1 MKLRSHNGF
10 ITRLWRRMYLIRVL
24 KEKWGGNING
34 LISEKIY
41 LVIGNITSPN
51 LGLKDS
57 YLLREMKD
65 QIEIIV
71 NLAATTKFDERYVVA
86 FGTNTLGAK
95 HLLNFAKQCSK
106 LEVVVHV
113 STAYVSGEKEGI
125 IEEIPYKMGES
136 LNGTIG
142 LNIEEEQKLVEE
154 TLNKLISKGAT
165 QQTISLTMK
174 QLGLQRIIDTIAIGY
189 GKGTITFLPFGFHS
203 IFDAI
208 PADMVVNAMI
218 MTMIVHAREGKPCH
232 VIYHVGSSR
241 RNGIKYGDLTGF
253 LEKYFVEKPW
263 INRDGK
269 AIKVRKTKIFNNMVT
284 FGRYMAIRYSFLLK
298 GLKVSNIMLCHWFQE
313 KYDQHKKKYNHMMRL
328 VQLYRPYLFFKATF
342 DDTNTER
349 LRRTTRNL
357 DLEETFYFDPTVIN
371 WKDYFFDIHIP
382 GLVKYVIK

>member
-174 QLGLQRIIDTIAIGY
+174 QLGLQRAKLYGWPNAYVFTKAMGEMIINDLKDHIPLVIIRPAIITSTYRQPFPGWMEGMRIIDTIAIGY
-189 GKGTITFLPFGFHS
+189 
-203 IFDAI
+203 
-208 PADMVVNAMI
+208 DMVVNAMI

-298 GLKVSNIMLCHWFQE
+298 V
-313 KYDQHKKKYNHMMRL
+313 
-328 VQLYRPYLFFKATF
+328 
-342 DDTNTER
+342 
-349 LRRTTRNL
+349 
-357 DLEETFYFDPTVIN
+357 
-371 WKDYFFDIHIP
+371 
-382 GLVKYVIK
+382 